1 MADNTR
7 HLTLDEVVERIMTRS
22 IPEPNSGC
30 CLWEGATNQRP
41 KGSKQPI
48 YASVRLRGRMV
59 KIQRVTYEWANGP
72 IPDGMQVLH
81 RCDVSLCCNP
91 AHLFIGTNDENHAD
105 KAAKDRGKKRLTH
118 AKAME
123 IHKMVASGVTHTKT
137 AASFGVRQSTVSR
150 IVRGQRRPLA
160 MLRWSN

>member
-1 MADNTR
+1 MADSTR
-7 HLTLDEVVERIMTRS
+7 RLTLDEVAERIMARS

-30 CLWEGATNQRP
+30 WLWEGATNQRP

-105 KAAKDRGKKRLTH
+105 KAAKDRGKKRLTLQK
-118 AKAME
+118 AKD
-123 IHKMVASGVTHTKT
+123 IHTLRRRGMSQRAI
-137 AASFGVRQSTVSR
+137 AESFGIDRSIVSR
-150 IVRGQRRPLA
+150 ILSGKRRSFA
-160 MLRWSN
+160 MPAQL